1 MNHPLPT
8 TQSFNE
14 AEILELASLFKILS
28 EPNRLQILEQIIGG
42 YRCNCDLGKNLSL
55 APNLVSHH
63 LSVLC
68 DSGLVQSRRD
78 DNDGRWI
85 IYSINQKKLEKIKGI
100 LNIFFDEDRIQP
112 CLSCCGT
119 DQ

>member
-1 MNHPLPT
+1 MSHALSI
-8 TQSFNE
+8 TQTFSE
-14 AEILELASLFKILS
+14 SEILELASLFKILS
-28 EPNRLQILEQIIGG
+28 EPNRLLILEQIIAG
-42 YRCNCDLGKNLSL
+42 YQCNCDLGKNLSL

-78 DNDGRWI
+78 DHDGRWI
-85 IYSINQKKLEKIKGI
+85 IYSINQKKLEKFKGI
-100 LNIFFDEDRIQP
+100 LNIFFDEKRIQS

-119 DQ
+119 D